1 MSRLSSRKLSVLASY
16 IYDGAV
22 NKPGTRSRISYFS
35 DRPLTIYAIQE
46 PCRAE
51 DHDYIGN
58 YEFKNG
64 RVHRV
69 NTPYG
74 YMAMGMFVTYLQ
86 DYQGNNRNHT
96 DYYAYGLPVQGSE
109 VKDPDPCLYGSKEFY
124 SLKGVNLYDFN
135 ARTYAPD
142 IARFMQPDPLATEN
156 HGVSPYTYCN
166 GDPINNIDLWG
177 LETLALD
184 KKDSIQ
190 TYASNVADDP
200 QKLTIYSHGN
210 YSGFNNNVKK
220 EKGKVRNGAEF
231 IEAVK
236 ESSAEFK
243 DIENQTGLE
252 IELKSCNAG
261 ADNPESKPNIAKK
274 VSEALPNV
282 FVTGPNGRMEINYT
296 IKAGKVTKLYERV
309 LDQNDMPKS
318 GNNLMT
324 TYFRGQK
331 IDPAHIPAIRS
342 MLRLQSRPIIDKIS
356 PPLLPIK

>member
-1 MSRLSSRKLSVLASY
+1 MTLINKY
-16 IYDGAV
+16 I
-22 NKPGTRSRISYFS
+22 K
-35 DRPLTIYAIQE
+35 
-46 PCRAE
+46 
-51 DHDYIGN
+51 
-58 YEFKNG
+58 
-64 RVHRV
+64 
-69 NTPYG
+69 
-74 YMAMGMFVTYLQ
+74 
-86 DYQGNNRNHT
+86 GNNRNHA
-96 DYYAYGLPVQGSE
+96 DYYAYGLSVQGSE
-109 VKDPDPCLYGSKEFY
+109 VKDPDPYLYGGKEFY
-124 SLKGVNLYDFN
+124 SLRGVNIYDFQ

-261 ADNPESKPNIAKK
+261 ADNPEGKPNIAKK